1 MLVYLDQ
8 NYASRIAKHL
18 LGQASHQAFGE
29 ALAALRTAG
38 AKAPPS
44 PFHVLE
50 TRGGYLLPTLK
61 ELFGE
66 LAGGGWVRP
75 WQEVVRRQ
83 IERGA
88 VARDDLLTAEGSW
101 DRAATLDPLGD
112 LLAVPLDGSVVR
124 RRVTARDAIAVRL
137 DLPSTRARSLPFAE
151 LLARLLAFRSA
162 DAGRADQPSDL
173 TDLIMGATVAPYVDA
188 LATDRYL
195 AEMLGRVGHDRPV
208 FSGRRPDVLR
218 FAAWLQDAAPGAS

>member
-1 MLVYLDQ
+1 VLVYLDQ
-8 NYASRIAKHL
+8 NYASRIAKHV
-18 LGQASHQAFGE
+18 LGQTSHQAFGE
-29 ALAALRTAG
+29 VLAALRAAG
-38 AKAPPS
+38 AQAPPS

-66 LAGGGWVRP
+66 LAGGRWVRP

-83 IERGA
+83 AEWGA
-88 VARDDLLTAEGSW
+88 RSRDDLLTAEGSW
-101 DRAATLDPLGD
+101 DAAATLDPLGD
-112 LLAVPLDGSVVR
+112 LLDVPLHGSVVR
-124 RRVTARDAIAVRL
+124 RRVAARDAIAMRL
-137 DLPSTRARSLPFAE
+137 ELSADRARSLPFAE

-162 DAGRADQPSDL
+162 DAGRADQPGDL
-173 TDLIMGATVAPYVDA
+173 TDLIMGATVGPYVDA

-195 AEMLGRVGHDRPV
+195 AEILGRVGHDRPV

-218 FAAWLQDAAPGAS
+218 FAGWLRDAAPGAS